1 MPAPVQLQ
9 KAFFKTESGQ
19 TIECMFNPDKFGFS
33 MSNRWESDRVPGVG
47 SPSMRYAG
55 GESGSFDLDLV
66 FDTTASGTS
75 VTTHTNKLL
84 KLMEVD
90 ETLASFDQSRNSGR
104 PQWVTFHWGTNVHTF
119 KAIITNLKVTFTYF
133 SNEGLPLRANVQAS
147 FTQFEPDAN
156 WARQNPTS
164 GTPSP
169 QRTHQVNPGDTLD
182 RIAARYYGDA
192 TLWRQIAAANGNQD
206 PLAITP
212 GQLIAIP
219 ERAVA
224 SCRMP

>member
-1 MPAPVQLQ
+1 MPGPVQLQ
-9 KAFFKTESGQ
+9 KAFLKTEKNE

-33 MSNRWESDRVPGVG
+33 MANSWESNRVPGVS

-55 GESGSFDLDLV
+55 GQSGTFDLDLV
-66 FDTTASGTS
+66 FDTTGTGAS

-90 ETLASFDQSRNSGR
+90 ETLPSFDASRNTGR
-104 PQWVTFHWGTNVHTF
+104 PPWVTFHWGLNVHTF

-133 SNEGLPLRANVQAS
+133 SNEGLPLRASVQAN

-156 WARQNPTS
+156 WVRQNPTS
-164 GTPSP
+164 GTPQP
-169 QRTHQVNPGDTLD
+169 HRTHQVGPGDTLD

-192 TLWRQIAAANGNQD
+192 TMWRQIASANGIQD
-206 PLAITP
+206 PLAIRP
-212 GQLIAIP
+212 GQIIAIP
-219 ERAVA
+219 ERAVVT
-224 SCRMP
+224 

>member
-1 MPAPVQLQ
+1 MAQPVQLQ
-9 KAFFKTESGQ
+9 KAFLTTESGQ
-19 TIECMFNPDKFGFS
+19 KIECMFNPERFAFS
-33 MSNRWESDRVPGVG
+33 MSNRWEPSRVPGRSAPG
-47 SPSMRYAG
+47 LRFAG
-55 GESGSFDLDLV
+55 GESGAFTLSLT
-66 FDTTASGTS
+66 FDTTAEGVS

-90 ETLASFDQSRNSGR
+90 ESLPSFDAARNSGR

-133 SNEGLPLRANVQAS
+133 SNEGLPLRASVQAS

-156 WARQNPTS
+156 WTRQNPTS

-169 QRTHQVNPGDTLD
+169 SRSHQVGPGDTLD

-192 TLWRQIAAANGNQD
+192 NLWRLIAAANGIQD

-219 ERAVA
+219 ERAVV
-224 SCRMP
+224 S